1 MRTQKDNAKL
11 MTTNHGT
18 ETHATEATNHRVLII
33 CDSLPGALTSCAQ
46 MLDCLQRELQSRGH
60 TVDVAGI
67 GSEPHVR
74 GTPHS
79 VFFDRLKSERLVVRA
94 MAEAWSAVR
103 LSLKLVLAIKRKSLA
118 QPTLVVLYVPSIFL
132 AMPAVLIK
140 KLFNAPMFLIQ
151 RDIVPDWL
159 IASGRLRPG
168 FATRVLFAIKN
179 FTLHHATTIG
189 VECAENMQF
198 IPAKYQSK
206 SIVLD
211 NWRNFDEDHERMA
224 TRQPHHSPCF
234 FIYGGRIGVAQG
246 FDRFLSA
253 FVAAKGDAQLRVHC
267 DDRGLDALNAMPFTS
282 ENQARI
288 DVRPMLAEAD
298 FLEAAA
304 AASYGLVC
312 LAPEMKTHNIPGKLL
327 AYLAAGIPVFAVG
340 VAGSALQRVVEELN
354 CGVFAAADSPSAIV
368 ETIQLVTGDKAL
380 QKTHQQAAIAA
391 RDRFRVE
398 TAADTILAT
407 TQKNRT
413 A

>member
-1 MRTQKDNAKL
+1 MI
-11 MTTNHGT
+11 TNQGT
-18 ETHATEATNHRVLII
+18 ATPATESTKHVVLII

-46 MLDCLQRELQSRGH
+46 MLDCLRRELQSRGH

-74 GTPHS
+74 VASHS
-79 VFFDRLKSERLVVRA
+79 VFSDRLKSERLVVRA

-103 LSLKLVLAIKRKSLA
+103 LSLKLVVAIKRKSIA
-118 QPTLVVLYVPSIFL
+118 KPALVVLYVPSIFL
-132 AMPAVLIK
+132 AIPAVLIK
-140 KLFNAPMFLIQ
+140 KMFNAPMFLIQ

-198 IPAKYQSK
+198 IPARYRSK

-211 NWRNFDEDHERMA
+211 NWRNFDVDDKRLA
-224 TRQPHHSPCF
+224 SRQPNHAPCF

-253 FVAAKGDAQLRVHC
+253 FVAAAGTEQLRIHC
-267 DDRGLDALNAMPFTS
+267 DDRGLEALNAMPFTN
-282 ENQARI
+282 ENKARI
-288 DVRPMLAEAD
+288 DVHPMLAEAD

-354 CGVFAAADSPSAIV
+354 CGVFAAANSPRAIID
-368 ETIQLVTGDKAL
+368 TIQLVISDKAL
-380 QKTHQQAAIAA
+380 QKTHQQAAFAA

-407 TQKNRT
+407 TQKNR
-413 A
+413 AP